1 MPQVF
6 FSLVIVLIALKK
18 TEIQFFG
25 IMLKYLSLRNF
36 SINTKT
42 FSTEEVARRYY
53 HRSARNGSFG
63 STRSSWVEVDEYRKL
78 PYLEKRMGNIRAIDF
93 RRMQATFLQD
103 THLI

>member
-25 IMLKYLSLRNF
+25 IMFKYLSLRNI

-42 FSTEEVARRYY
+42 FSTFFVCFSVQ
-53 HRSARNGSFG
+53 RS
-63 STRSSWVEVDEYRKL
+63 YR
-78 PYLEKRMGNIRAIDF
+78 EFIV
-93 RRMQATFLQD
+93 
-103 THLI
+103 